1 MVCDIMKQCG
11 FVMADTEKLAR
22 IFKLFSVGAR
32 IRIVQALKLR
42 AKCVTELTSQLGI
55 SQEATSQ
62 HLRVLRD
69 AGIVWCQKRGLH
81 VYYSL
86 DKQRMA
92 FIHKKISQFYEPGD

>member
-1 MVCDIMKQCG
+1 MNKGRSIMTE
-11 FVMADTEKLAR
+11 VEKLAG

-32 IRIVQALKLR
+32 IRIVQALKNGGL
-42 AKCVTELTSQLGI
+42 CVTELASHLGI

-69 AGIVWCQKRGLH
+69 AKIVWFQKRGLH

-86 DKQRMA
+86 DKKTVA
-92 FIHKKISQFYEPGD
+92 FIQKAVSELYKLGGR